1 MGLSSLHTSE
11 RSANQ
16 SVCLNISKAHKKSP
30 AKPGFLTG

>member
-16 SVCLNISKAHKKSP
+16 SVCLNIFNAHKKSP
-30 AKPGFLTG
+30 ARPGFLIG